1 MIGALVTGG
10 LSLAG
15 SVGKYLTGRS
25 QAKKAER
32 LRNSLVN
39 PGITQ
44 NYGLERTSDILGQ
57 NFNNYNLPGF
67 SNMLDKIRSNQAF
80 AINQGINA
88 AGSSGDILDLVTRSQ
103 SVTDNATQNLYMQQA
118 QGKQQALNDYLNS
131 VNAVGADQV
140 RVNQLENQRYQ
151 QGLAEAAALEGAGMQ
166 NQFGAMNEAI
176 SGINNLYSTN
186 FVGKDYVNQS
196 TGKIERIPSVW
207 DSYWSKKKGGN

>member
-1 MIGALVTGG
+1 MVGALVTGG

-15 SVGKYLTGRS
+15 SVAKYLTGRA
-25 QAKKAER
+25 QAKRAQQ
-32 LRNSLVN
+32 LRNSLSD
-39 PGITQ
+39 PGITR

-57 NFNNYNLPGF
+57 NYNNYNLPGF
-67 SNMLDKIRSNQAF
+67 SNMLDNIKSNQGLAV
-80 AINQGINA
+80 NQGINA
-88 AGSSGDILDLVTRSQ
+88 AGSSGDVLDLVTRSQ

-151 QGLAEAAALEGAGMQ
+151 QGLAEASALEGAGMQ

-186 FVGKDYVNQS
+186 FVGKDYVNQA
-196 TGKIERIPSVW
+196 TGKMEQLPSVW
-207 DSYWSKKKGGN
+207 SSYWSKKKGGN

>member
-25 QAKKAER
+25 QAKTAER

-67 SNMLDKIRSNQAF
+67 SNMLDNIRSNQAF

-151 QGLAEAAALEGAGMQ
+151 QGLAEAAALEGAGTQ

-176 SGINNLYSTN
+176 SGINTLYSTN

-196 TGKIERIPSVW
+196 TGKMERTPSVW